1 MSSIENA
8 LNSVEIPVEGVV
20 YVAARPTLGTPRIA
34 RIGRIAQAAEGIG
47 ATLAGVGATVGVAQ
61 AAQANNLAAE
71 ANAQNA
77 AALAAAAWSAA
88 RGLTADGE
96 LIGTRC
102 RTRGLFWS
110 GSGFRRTQKTCSKVP
125 GIEVP

>member
-34 RIGRIAQAAEGIG
+34 RVGNRLGGLAQAAEGVGAIG
-47 ATLAGVGATVGVAQ
+47 ALATAAVGVGQ
-61 AAQANNLAAE
+61 AAEANNLAAE

-77 AALAAAAWSAA
+77 AALAAVGGAPAA
-88 RGLTADGE
+88 
-96 LIGTRC
+96 
-102 RTRGLFWS
+102 
-110 GSGFRRTQKTCSKVP
+110 
-125 GIEVP
+125 